1 VHEDKGSQHKVE
13 IAYGVGVVLLKLVDG
28 GMSAGSDAIMDC
40 GKISWA
46 LLKLADVGG

>member
-1 VHEDKGSQHKVE
+1 VYKDKGSLHKVE
-13 IAYGVGVVLLKLVDG
+13 IAYGVGVVLLELADG
-28 GMSAGSDAIMDC
+28 GVVAGGDAIMDC